1 MSSRSHLHRAGRF
14 EVSGTLGG
22 LVCVAL
28 VVLILLASGTALAQD
43 SKFQFSER
51 NLKKMVKVR
60 AAMEAGDTAGMKT
73 ILESINLKRAKP
85 YGRATVHQML
95 GNLAT
100 QEEEPDYAAA
110 LMHMEAA
117 TAEEALRPVE
127 HMRTVYFVG
136 QLQAMQGKYKEAV
149 VTLEDWFKKTED
161 YEGVTPNSVNF
172 YTLAVTYYQA
182 DMPEKALVPARKA
195 VDMSD
200 DPREAWM
207 RLLLSLY
214 LERNEYQNALNIL
227 DDIILKYPNK
237 SYWQQ
242 MAAIYSEL
250 DKMDKSLSV
259 QQLAQ
264 GEGFITEDR
273 DLTRLAQMLMVEG
286 LPHRGAAI
294 MEKGLEDG
302 SIEATEDA
310 YNTYSNTLLQSREW
324 EKALDP
330 LSKAAQMKK
339 NGDLFVRV
347 AQVNLQ
353 LGRWGD
359 ARQALDQAFQ
369 KGGLGDEGQAHIL
382 YGIAASN
389 DKKWGTAT
397 GAFTRAR
404 GYKGTRDTA
413 EKWLKFVEREKLRLG
428 ITQ

>member
-1 MSSRSHLHRAGRF
+1 MGF
-14 EVSGTLGG
+14 
-22 LVCVAL
+22 
-28 VVLILLASGTALAQD
+28 LLAVSMLLVAPGAAFAQD

-51 NLKKMVKVR
+51 NLKKMIKVR
-60 AAMEAGDTAGMKT
+60 AAMEAQDTAEMKK

-95 GNLAT
+95 GNLAAT
-100 QEEEPDYAAA
+100 QDDPDFDAA
-110 LMHMEAA
+110 LMHMKAA
-117 TAEEALRPVE
+117 TAEEALRPLE
-127 HMRTVYFVG
+127 HLRTIYFVG
-136 QLQAMQGKYKEAV
+136 QLQAMAGQYKEAV
-149 VTLEDWFKKTED
+149 KTLEDWFAKSEEF
-161 YEGVTPNSVNF
+161 EGITPNSTNY

-182 DMPEKALVPARKA
+182 EMAEKALEPARKA

-200 DPREAWM
+200 DPREQWM

-227 DDIILKYPNK
+227 DDIILKYPKK

-250 DKMDKSLSV
+250 DQMDKSLAV
-259 QQLAQ
+259 QQLAH

-294 MEKGLEDG
+294 MEKGLAEG
-302 SIEATEDA
+302 KIEATEQA

-330 LSKAAQMKK
+330 LSKAAAMKD

-359 ARQALDQAFQ
+359 ARNALDQAFR

-397 GAFTRAR
+397 GAFSRAR
-404 GYKGTRDTA
+404 NFKGTRATA
-413 EKWLKFVEREKLRLG
+413 EKWLQFVEREKIRLG
-428 ITQ
+428 IQ